1 MNVLIALSIMV
12 YFVLLIILVL
22 NITDKSKIIKYSFV
36 IFMVSFIVL
45 LFLVNEIIMDYIMSV
60 IIRYWYFPTFSSIL
74 ATVMIS
80 IFIFLF
86 NILREDINDKERI
99 INYIFAS
106 LILIAYVIFTIQN
119 IDINSYNALY
129 SDGSLL
135 CLRYISRCFIVWII
149 IIIIIKYFRF
159 FTKRRDIN
167 D

>member
-12 YFVLLIILVL
+12 YFVLLVILVL

-36 IFMVSFIVL
+36 LFMASFIIL
-45 LFLVNEIIMDYIMSV
+45 IFIVNEIIMDYIISV
-60 IIRYWYFPTFSSIL
+60 FIRYWYFPTFSSIL

-86 NILREDINDKERI
+86 NILREEKNAKERI
-99 INYIFAS
+99 LNYIFAS

-129 SDGSLL
+129 SEGSLI
-135 CLRYISRCFIVWII
+135 CLRYISRCFTLWMLVIV
-149 IIIIIKYFRF
+149 IIKYFKF
-159 FTKRRDIN
+159 FVKKEGN
-167 D
+167 DD

>member
-12 YFVLLIILVL
+12 YFVLVIILVL

-36 IFMVSFIVL
+36 IFMLSFIVL
-45 LFLVNEIIMDYIMSV
+45 IFLVNDIIMDYIMSV
-60 IIRYWYFPTFSSIL
+60 VIRYWYFPTFSSII

-80 IFIFLF
+80 ICIFLF
-86 NILREDINDKERI
+86 NILREDKSDKERI

-129 SDGSLL
+129 SEKSLL
-135 CLRYISRCFIVWII
+135 CLKYISRCFTTWMVVIVV
-149 IIIIIKYFRF
+149 IKYFKF
-159 FTKRRDIN
+159 FTKGRDIN